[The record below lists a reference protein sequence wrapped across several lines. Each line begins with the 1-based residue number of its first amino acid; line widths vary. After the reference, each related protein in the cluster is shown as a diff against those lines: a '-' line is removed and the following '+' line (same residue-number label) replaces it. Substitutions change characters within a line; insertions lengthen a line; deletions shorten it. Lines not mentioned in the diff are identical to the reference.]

1 MAWISFSLMNR
12 ERDYAIALFALT
24 LSVSMTTMAM
34 LLMGMILL
42 PFAPHFPTG
51 EKTLE
56 VVRHVH

>member
-1 MAWISFSLMNR
+1 MNR